1 MQEWI
6 PIDGWEKRKKIRCL
20 GKGVQPL
27 RLPKRLEQS
36 FLVQVSRGV
45 SLLRIVC
52 ASSCLFSRLRPAPL
66 LVGAVG
72 GPLDPAT

>member
-52 ASSCLFSRLRPAPL
+52 ASSCLFSRCVCPPFGR
-66 LVGAVG
+66 GCWW
-72 GPLDPAT
+72 PLDPQPS